1 METFVREPNL
11 PRGRVTLAALS
22 ARAERVRE
30 ALAGL
35 GCAVLAAE
43 PCGALLPA
51 VDAHADMLCHPLGG
65 RDVVAARGNA
75 RLFESLA
82 AAGVAPRWSERELQP
97 SYPGDVLLNAA
108 EVGRF
113 CFGSAHCDESL
124 RAAWEE
130 RGQMFVPVRQGYA
143 KCSTA
148 IVSREAVVTADPS
161 IAKAAAGC
169 GLDVLRIREGFVELP
184 GFSFGFLGGACGKLS
199 RDTLAFAGDLRTHPD
214 CAAIEAFLRSHGVFA
229 LSLCGGPLRDVGGIL
244 PLREEEGAD

>member
-51 VDAHADMLCHPLGG
+51 V
-65 RDVVAARGNA
+65 AARGNA

-82 AAGVAPRWSERELQP
+82 AAGFAPRWSERELQP

-199 RDTLAFAGDLRTHPD
+199 RDTLAFVGDLRTHPD